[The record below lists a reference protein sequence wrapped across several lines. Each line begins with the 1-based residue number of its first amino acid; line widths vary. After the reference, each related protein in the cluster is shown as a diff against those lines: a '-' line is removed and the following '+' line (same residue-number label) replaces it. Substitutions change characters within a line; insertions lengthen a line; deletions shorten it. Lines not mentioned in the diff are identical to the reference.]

1 VITLADDCPYCR
13 ILADRMRSTADDL
26 SSFAGGVIGGRIGG
40 VRGRLIGQEVA
51 PEIIERGALAI
62 AGAVKRKRKQSRNQ
76 KRNGS
81 NLSKALKQVNAKAR
95 NKNGSMRKGWTQVRI
110 MQAAHKI
117 ARKMR

>member
-1 VITLADDCPYCR
+1 MADDCPYCR
-13 ILADRMRSTADDL
+13 VLADRMRSTADDL

-40 VRGRLIGQEVA
+40 MRGRLVGQEIA
-51 PEIIERGALAI
+51 PEIIERGALAV
-62 AGAVKRKRKQSRNQ
+62 AGAIKRKRKQSRNQ

-95 NKNGSMRKGWTQVRI
+95 KKDGSLKSSWTQTRI

-117 ARKMR
+117 ARRMK

>member
-1 VITLADDCPYCR
+1 MADDCPYCR

-40 VRGRLIGQEVA
+40 VTGTQIGRAVA
-51 PEIIERGALAI
+51 PEIIERGALAV

-76 KRNGS
+76 KRNGT

-95 NKNGSMRKGWTQVRI
+95 KKDGSLKSSWTQTRI
-110 MQAAHKI
+110 MQAAHKL
-117 ARKMR
+117 AKRMK